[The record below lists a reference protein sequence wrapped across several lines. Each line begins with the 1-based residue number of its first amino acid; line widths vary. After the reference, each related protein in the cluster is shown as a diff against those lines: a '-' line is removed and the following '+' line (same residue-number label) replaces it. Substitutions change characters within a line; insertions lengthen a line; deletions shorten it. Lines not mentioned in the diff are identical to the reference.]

1 MTIAEVLQSVR
12 SKYPIIPL
20 LDLQLALAHAL
31 QTDRVSILT
40 HSDRVLTDTETSV
53 FAGFVLRLAQHEPLA
68 HITGHR
74 EFYGLDFA
82 VTPATLIPRPE
93 TEWLVESCI
102 RTLTSSSLPRT
113 SHIHVADIG
122 TGSGCIITS
131 IAHTLN
137 RSEASEITTY
147 YATDI
152 STDALAVA
160 ERNFDIHNPTTHLQT
175 HSGSLSEPLQKY
187 FQEYPN
193 DLWIFTANLPYVS
206 EIEYATLD
214 PNVRDY
220 EPKSA
225 LVSGTQGT
233 THTVELIQEL
243 IASPLRRFT
252 VYFEIGPVQ
261 KEVLE
266 TRLPQ
271 ILDASIYTWKFDR
284 DLAGLWRYLTVVK

>member
-1 MTIAEVLQSVR
+1 MTTSEVLQSTHAQHP
-12 SKYPIIPL
+12 SIPT

-31 QTDRVSILT
+31 GVDRVSILT
-40 HSDRVLTDTETSV
+40 HSDRVLTDAEAST
-53 FAGFVLRLAQHEPLA
+53 FASFALRLAQHEPLA
-68 HITGHR
+68 YTTGHR

-93 TEWLVESCI
+93 TEWLVE
-102 RTLTSSSLPRT
+102 RVATQVQNTAATLPI
-113 SHIHVADIG
+113 HIADIG

-131 IAHTLN
+131 IAHTLS
-137 RSEASEITTY
+137 RSESSESTTY

-152 STDALAVA
+152 SMAALAVA
-160 ERNFDIHNPTTHLQT
+160 EGNFGTHNPTIHLQS

-187 FQEYPN
+187 FQEHSS
-193 DLWIFTANLPYVS
+193 DTWIFTANLPYVS
-206 EIEYATLD
+206 ETEYATLD

-225 LVSGTQGT
+225 LVSDTNGTQ
-233 THTVELIQEL
+233 HTVELIQEL
-243 IASPLRRFT
+243 IASPLENFT

-266 TRLPQ
+266 GELPQ
-271 ILDASIYTWKFDR
+271 ILDTTLYTWKFDR
-284 DLAGLWRYLTVVK
+284 DLAGLWRYLTVEKK